1 MICAKCHLERP
12 TGREY
17 RFFYGT
23 KGSSTT
29 YRDFDK
35 MQKVTSTPYKIAGQ
49 AAAWICDV
57 CVRRR
62 KTLYLAGMLLVAAL
76 FIVGAVGS
84 ALEDNTANIFACSGI
99 AFFAVAAAVFQVLTG
114 REEFGEKVAIGV
126 RRKDLAAQGHNAFL
140 TPRQVEK
147 MRRDTP

>member
-57 CVRRR
+57 CVSRR
-62 KTLYLAGMLLVAAL
+62 KTLYLAGMLL
-76 FIVGAVGS
+76 
-84 ALEDNTANIFACSGI
+84 
-99 AFFAVAAAVFQVLTG
+99 AAAVFQVLTG

-126 RRKDLAAQGHNAFL
+126 QRKDLAAQGHNAFL
-140 TPRQVEK
+140 TPRQMEK
-147 MRRDTP
+147 MRRDA

>member
-29 YRDFDK
+29 YRDFDM
-35 MQKVTSTPYKIAGQ
+35 MQKVTSTAYKIAGQ
-49 AAAWICDV
+49 GAAWICDV

-62 KTLYLAGMLLVAAL
+62 KAIYMTGMLLVATL
-76 FIVGAVGS
+76 FVVGAVGS
-84 ALEDNTANIFACSGI
+84 AQEHNTANIFACSGI

-126 RRKDLAAQGHNAFL
+126 QRKDLAAQGHNAFL
-140 TPRQVEK
+140 TPRQMEK
-147 MRRDTP
+147 MRRDAP